1 MWEQAVLIAGVG
13 FGVVFAVLALLMA
26 SMRVV
31 GAVMSSKS
39 AKKTEATK

>member
-1 MWEQAVLIAGVG
+1 MWEQAVLIAAVG
-13 FGVVFAVLALLMA
+13 FGVVFVVLALLLV

-39 AKKTEATK
+39 TKKAEAAK